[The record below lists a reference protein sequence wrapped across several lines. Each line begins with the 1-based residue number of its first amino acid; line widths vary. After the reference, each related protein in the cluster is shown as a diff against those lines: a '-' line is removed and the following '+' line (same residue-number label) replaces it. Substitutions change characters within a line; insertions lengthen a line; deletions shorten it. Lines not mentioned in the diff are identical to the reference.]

1 MITRNYKNSLNKH
14 ENISSFNTQS
24 DTLSRNKRKIKI
36 SRSKLNDF
44 QNRNVALKRFIPPQQ
59 FNEKV
64 LFLSDKFPFSKY
76 WDFFITLREN
86 DKISKVII
94 LSFRKSYQKIRL
106 KLWVIVQGHMIII
119 KLCLITLRIAE
130 MIVEKP

>member
-36 SRSKLNDF
+36 SKSKLNDF
-44 QNRNVALKRFIPPQQ
+44 QNRNVALKKFIPPQQ

-64 LFLSDKFPFSKY
+64 
-76 WDFFITLREN
+76 
-86 DKISKVII
+86 
-94 LSFRKSYQKIRL
+94 
-106 KLWVIVQGHMIII
+106 
-119 KLCLITLRIAE
+119 
-130 MIVEKP
+130 